1 MSVDANV
8 YRKDWEKIKIFNISN
23 GVNFKQIKGFL
34 NPFMASLFKPKFE
47 SHKKLS
53 RKTHTLQRL

>member
-1 MSVDANV
+1 MLIEKIG
-8 YRKDWEKIKIFNISN
+8 RKIKILRQLLFNISN
-23 GVNFKQIKGFL
+23 EVNFKQIKGL
-34 NPFMASLFKPKFE
+34 KTLLWLAFKPKFE